1 MRRVDIDLVQRRRL
15 VPWEG
20 GQDLESILR
29 EEQRDMA

>member
-15 VPWEG
+15 VLWEG

-29 EEQRDMA
+29 EEQRDMS